1 VSAVVLV
8 VLVVGLV
15 TVSVLVVVAVGLI
28 RHLKL
33 LGESAGAFRKAVQPI
48 LDELQRE
55 SSRTE
60 EGIRG
65 IERRRSAMRAG
76 ARLRR

>member
-1 VSAVVLV
+1 MSAVVLV

-15 TVSVLVVVAVGLI
+15 TVSVLVVVAIAFI

-33 LGESAGAFRKAVQPI
+33 LSESVSAFRRAVQPV

-55 SSRTE
+55 GSRAE
-60 EGIRG
+60 ESLRAM
-65 IERRRSAMRAG
+65 ERRRSAVRAG

>member
-8 VLVVGLV
+8 VLVVGLL

-33 LGESAGAFRKAVQPI
+33 LAESAGAFRKAVQPA
-48 LDELQRE
+48 LEELQRE
-55 SSRTE
+55 ASRAE
-60 EGIRG
+60 ENLRL
-65 IERRRSAMRAG
+65 IERRRSGMRAG